1 MKLRQRAWILSSLVL
16 AALIGQMLVGL
27 WVMREAS
34 DRDNRARINQLTTS
48 AYRTILQLEKMA
60 SAGTLS
66 EDQAKAVATQILR
79 ENKYHPSEYVY
90 VVDERFDFVAAP
102 LDPQMHGTS
111 FKDFKD
117 AAGNSVGA
125 IASAALEASNGEM
138 TEYHWSAIRDGKQVD
153 LISVA
158 QRTPGWGWVVGN
170 GISMDEA
177 NARFWGNA
185 RWQIFI
191 CLGVAAIVG
200 VLLGGSVRG
209 ILMDLG
215 GEPAAVR
222 ELVQS
227 VADGNLRSSGD
238 SSEYDPKSIYGSV
251 TRMRQ
256 SLRDV
261 LTKLADAVETLQNTS
276 GEIVSSAQGS
286 NRLIEAQSEAANRI
300 ARTAEHFAEQ
310 TQLGADQ
317 AQTARSQSESATAI
331 SAKGQSVITSA
342 VKRLAETELAVG
354 ETQSGID
361 ELAQRVLSISAVIAV
376 IRDVADQ
383 TNLLA
388 LNAAIEAARAG
399 EQGRGFAVVA
409 DEVRKL
415 AERTST
421 ATKEIGDTIN
431 TVQHSSQNAKSRM
444 DEMVTQLKEAIRQA
458 KEGGEAVKAIR
469 QETEATARVVGEI
482 GEALSAQVSAA
493 RNIRNDTDQVASSSS
508 GTLAAAQGTVDA
520 ARAIRDVSEQLDM
533 LVQRFQI

>member
-209 ILMDLG
+209 ILKDLG

-286 NRLIEAQSEAANRI
+286 NRLIEAQSDAANRI

-310 TQLGADQ
+310 TQMGADQ

-331 SAKGQSVITSA
+331 SAKGQTVITSA
-342 VKRLAETELAVG
+342 VNRLSETELAVG

>member
-209 ILMDLG
+209 ILKDLG